1 MMSSEVHVVASL
13 LLVLQIDDIAGS
25 EVHVVDVSVGDVLRR
40 YDLLACHLV
49 S

>member
-25 EVHVVDVSVGDVLRR
+25 EVHVVDVPIRNISRR
-40 YDLLACHLV
+40 YDFLT
-49 S
+49 